1 MQSGYATAA
10 PAPPRRPAVFAK
22 PTVSGSAG
30 SSTDGPP
37 APASGV
43 PSLPVVWRPR
53 LGRLVVYAMAIVVT
67 LTGLAIAALLPA
79 EVRAGFS
86 GPQVATLVVLWAG
99 LMALGWALSR
109 PRVLADAA
117 GLTVVNMVR
126 TRRLEWAEVVSV
138 RMASGDPW
146 VLLDVSDGTTLPA
159 MGIQSADGDRGRR
172 AARELRALVDRYS
185 QPEGS
190 APA

>member
-1 MQSGYATAA
+1 MIGTNGPPGQRPPS
-10 PAPPRRPAVFAK
+10 PAP
-22 PTVSGSAG
+22 
-30 SSTDGPP
+30 
-37 APASGV
+37 GV
-43 PSLPVVWRPR
+43 PSLPVTWRPR
-53 LGRLVVYAMAIVVT
+53 LGRFVVYAMAAVVT
-67 LTGLAIAALLPA
+67 VTSLALAALLPA

-86 GPQVATLVVLWAG
+86 GPQVATLVLLWAG

-109 PRVLADAA
+109 PRVLADAS

-159 MGIQSADGDRGRR
+159 MGIQSADGERGRR

-185 QPEGS
+185 QPGGPV
-190 APA
+190 AA